1 MAIVFES
8 RPTNLGDQVMIR
20 GTYAASDTTIDLSPY
35 MRIVD
40 CVQLMIAESTTT
52 PVTSIGCDDGG
63 GGSTNVNIPTPDGC
77 YITGDTGTSVTLF
90 GGVASSAGATAA
102 GHFIAIGRKG

>member
-1 MAIVFES
+1 MAVVFET
-8 RPTNLGDQVMIR
+8 RPVNLGDQVMVR

-40 CVQLMIAESTTT
+40 SVQIMLPTGTAT

-63 GGSTNVNIPTPDGC
+63 GGSTNKNVPTPDGC
-77 YITGDTGTSVTLF
+77 YITGTGGTSVTLF

>member
-1 MAIVFES
+1 MAVVFET
-8 RPTNLGDQVMIR
+8 RPINLGDQVMVR

-35 MRIVD
+35 MRVVD
-40 CVQLMIAESTTT
+40 AVQLMLPTGTST
-52 PVTSIGCDDGG
+52 PVTSITVDNMAGG
-63 GGSTNVNIPTPDGC
+63 TANVNVPTPDGC
-77 YITGDTGTSVTLF
+77 YITGTGGTSVTLF

>member
-1 MAIVFES
+1 MAVTFET
-8 RPTNLGDQVMIR
+8 RPINIGDQVMIR

-40 CVQLMIAESTTT
+40 CVQIMIAESTTT
-52 PVTSIGCDDGG
+52 PVTSIGVDDGLG
-63 GGSTNVNIPTPDGC
+63 GITNVNIPTPDGC

-90 GGVASSAGATAA
+90 GGASSSAGATAA
-102 GHFIAIGRKG
+102 GQFIAIGRKG

>member
-1 MAIVFES
+1 MVVVFET
-8 RPTNLGDQVMIR
+8 RPVNLGDQVMIR

-40 CVQLMIAESTTT
+40 SVQLMLPTGTAT
-52 PVTSIGCDDGG
+52 PVTSIGCDNEA
-63 GGSTNVNIPTPDGC
+63 GGSVNRNVPTPDGC
-77 YITGDTGTSVTLF
+77 HITGTGGTSVTLF
-90 GGVASSAGATAA
+90 GGAVGGGATAA

>member
-1 MAIVFES
+1 MAVTFET
-8 RPTNLGDQVMIR
+8 RPINLGDQIMVK

-40 CVQLMIAESTTT
+40 CVQLIIAESTTT
-52 PVTSIGCDDGG
+52 PVTSINCDIEG
-63 GGSTNVNIPTPDGC
+63 TPANVNIPTPDGC

>member
-1 MAIVFES
+1 MTVVFET
-8 RPTNLGDQVMIR
+8 RPINLGDQVMVR

-40 CVQLMIAESTTT
+40 SVQLMLPTGTAT
-52 PVTSIGCDDGG
+52 PVTSIGCDDEA
-63 GGSTNVNIPTPDGC
+63 GGSVNKNVPTPDGC
-77 YITGDTGTSVTLF
+77 HITGTGGTSVTLF
-90 GGVASSAGATAA
+90 GGAVRGGATAA